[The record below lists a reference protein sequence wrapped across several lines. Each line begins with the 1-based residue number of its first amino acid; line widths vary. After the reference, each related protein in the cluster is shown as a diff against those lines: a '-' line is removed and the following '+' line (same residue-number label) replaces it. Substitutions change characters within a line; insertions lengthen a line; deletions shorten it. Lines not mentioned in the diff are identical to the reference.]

1 MGEPLEE
8 FSSTRKCA
16 SCGKLITV
24 LWPQQW
30 AYKRGTPGHE
40 KYYLC
45 SWKCLRLFDKA
56 KEEKERRHMG
66 APRIISDEQEKEAVR
81 IALEGGDPLRYLEE
95 CGSNI
100 PPQTWYRIKQKL
112 KDTDPETYEKLPKRI
127 QRKDAVQKPVE
138 TPEGEFTVTMEAPE
152 PAKIRKPVNYD
163 GMTVRAVSGTYGTY
177 YLDNQTRSGIT
188 YLDYSNAG
196 GDELSM
202 EIIQWR
208 LFIKELKHAAEIL
221 GVEL

>member
-1 MGEPLEE
+1 MAASMGIQ
-8 FSSTRKCA
+8 A
-16 SCGKLITV
+16 
-24 LWPQQW
+24 
-30 AYKRGTPGHE
+30 RGIENSLLLFVEVSAADE
-40 KYYLC
+40 K
-45 SWKCLRLFDKA
+45 KGEKA
-56 KEEKERRHMG
+56 KVG
-66 APRIISDEQEKEAVR
+66 APRIISEEQEKEAIK
-81 IALEGGDPLRYLEE
+81 IALEGGDPLRHLEK
-95 CGSNI
+95 CGSKE
-100 PPQTWYRIKQKL
+100 PAKKWYQMKQKI
-112 KDTDPETYEKLPKRI
+112 KDTDPELYEKLPKRI
-127 QRKDAVQKPVE
+127 PRKDAVQKPVE

-152 PAKIRKPVNYD
+152 PAKIRRPVNYD

-202 EIIQWR
+202 EITQWR